1 MIIPLHLVPDA
12 GPAPLEFFDARQW
25 QGGPQL
31 TSAGL
36 ALDPALLPAQ
46 TLDIG
51 MPIAGPV
58 DVRDLHVLQ
67 ELMQGEALSLQP
79 TRMLYDRLYAFERLA
94 AAHASGNAALQA
106 LSMRLFGDYQRAGE
120 WIGLIH

>member
-12 GPAPLEFFDARQW
+12 GPAPLEFFDARQL
-25 QGGPQL
+25 QGGPQY

-36 ALDPALLPAQ
+36 SLDPALLPGQ

-58 DVRDLHVLQ
+58 DVRDLQVLQ
-67 ELMQGEALSLQP
+67 ELMQGEGLSLQP

-94 AAHASGNAALQA
+94 AAHASGQVALQA
-106 LSMRLFGDYQRAGE
+106 LAMRLFGDYQRAGE